1 MGTTLACSRRADRAP
16 GGDRRPRRSRD
27 RARARAGAGGRPRAV
42 RRRPLRIGALVVL
55 AGVVG
60 GLAAVLT
67 RYPAAWP
74 VALLAAAPF
83 RVLLDVGSQRAFL
96 LVPLYG
102 VLAAAGLALA
112 VRTFRSREVV
122 VVPLLLAV
130 PVAAFIGLAA
140 LSALWSLDVD
150 ASAVDLLFF
159 YFPFALLV
167 GSPPARR
174 SRRGCR
180 SRWVARSGIAMVLA
194 AVGLWERATRQLVL
208 ARDLEVGTRT
218 SLLPHRLAARDPS
231 IYGRFLVV
239 AILVVL
245 VGLWLTRLSL
255 AAGAAV
261 IAFLALGSSS
271 PTRSRAWSLWSSECC
286 PWPPPPAP
294 GAPGR
299 SSSSARSLPCSWR
312 ARYWRPWGMTIA
324 PPRDRRPLGSR
335 RELDRHRARAPIGG
349 VGIGAEEQVSE
360 EFGGSRAR
368 LAKSSH
374 TAPLTVAAE
383 LGIIG
388 SALYFTFLVAAVR
401 LFYLAW
407 LRDRVLASAS
417 RPSFCDLRALALLQ
431 RLLRG
436 PARLALA
443 RPCGRGGRKAAC
455 RLKCWTLPGALAY
468 WTARVFRAEEGPHH
482 RVRGR
487 RAGPGRRGGRRLPA
501 CDGNARGGLDTELSG
516 VSVMTATEEL

>member
-1 MGTTLACSRRADRAP
+1 VETDSVIQLAALGGAVGTTLVLL
-16 GGDRRPRRSRD
+16 
-27 RARARAGAGGRPRAV
+27 ARERIALLAGIAVLAGAETALALALVPGDDLERFVDG
-42 RRRPLRIGALVVL
+42 PLRIGALVVL
-55 AGVVG
+55 VGVVG

-67 RYPAAWP
+67 RYPAVWP

-130 PVAAFIGLAA
+130 PVVAFIGLAA

-167 GSPPARR
+167 GVAARAPLAPWLPLAL
-174 SRRGCR
+174 GGTF
-180 SRWVARSGIAMVLA
+180 AGIAVVLA

-208 ARDLEVGTRT
+208 ARDLEVGNAYESFFRT
-218 SLLPHRLAARDPS
+218 ASLLRDPS
-231 IYGRFLVV
+231 IYGRHLVV

-245 VGLWLTRLSL
+245 VGLWLTRLSV

-261 IAFLALGSSS
+261 IAFLALALFFTYSQSSMVALVVGVLFVAAAAGTGR
-271 PTRSRAWSLWSSECC
+271 TRTIVFVGALAPLLLASAVLAAVGQDESLLRVT
-286 PWPPPPAP
+286 
-294 GAPGR
+294 GGR
-299 SSSSARSLPCSWR
+299 SDLVAN
-312 ARYWRPWGMTIA
+312 ATDIV
-324 PPRDRRPLGSR
+324 
-335 RELDRHRARAPIGG
+335 REHPIGG

-360 EFGGSRAR
+360 ELGQSRDR

-388 SALYFTFLVAAVR
+388 SALYLAFLVAAVR

-407 LRDRVLASAS
+407 LRDRVLGLGLSAV
-417 RPSFCDLRALALLQ
+417 FLAIFVHSLFYSGFFEDPLVW
-431 RLLRG
+431 LSLG
-436 PARLALA
+436 LAGAVVAKPLA
-443 RPCGRGGRKAAC
+443 
-455 RLKCWTLPGALAY
+455 
-468 WTARVFRAEEGPHH
+468 
-482 RVRGR
+482 
-487 RAGPGRRGGRRLPA
+487 
-501 CDGNARGGLDTELSG
+501 D
-516 VSVMTATEEL
+516 

>member
-1 MGTTLACSRRADRAP
+1 METDSVIQLAALGGAVGTTLVLL
-16 GGDRRPRRSRD
+16 
-27 RARARAGAGGRPRAV
+27 ARERIALLAGIAVLAGAEIALALALVPEDDLERFVDG
-42 RRRPLRIGALVVL
+42 PLRIGALVVL
-55 AGVVG
+55 VGVVG

-67 RYPAAWP
+67 RYPAVWP

-130 PVAAFIGLAA
+130 PVVAFIGLAA

-167 GSPPARR
+167 GVAAARR
-174 SRRGCR
+174 SHRGSARAGRHVCR
-180 SRWVARSGIAMVLA
+180 HRGRAGGGR
-194 AVGLWERATRQLVL
+194 AVGARDRQLVL
-208 ARDLEVGTRT
+208 ARDLEVGNAYESFFRT
-218 SLLPHRLAARDPS
+218 ASLLRDPS
-231 IYGRFLVV
+231 IYGRHLVV

-261 IAFLALGSSS
+261 IAFLALALFFTYSQSSMVALVVGVLFVAAAAGTGR
-271 PTRSRAWSLWSSECC
+271 TRTIVFVGALAPLLLASAVLAAVGQDESLLRVT
-286 PWPPPPAP
+286 
-294 GAPGR
+294 GGR
-299 SSSSARSLPCSWR
+299 SDLVAN
-312 ARYWRPWGMTIA
+312 ATDIV
-324 PPRDRRPLGSR
+324 
-335 RELDRHRARAPIGG
+335 REHPIGG

-360 EFGGSRAR
+360 ELGQSRDR

-388 SALYFTFLVAAVR
+388 SALYLAFLVAAVR

-407 LRDRVLASAS
+407 LRDRVLGLGLSAV
-417 RPSFCDLRALALLQ
+417 FLAIFVHSLFYSGFFEDPLVW
-431 RLLRG
+431 LSLG
-436 PARLALA
+436 LAGAVVAKPLA
-443 RPCGRGGRKAAC
+443 
-455 RLKCWTLPGALAY
+455 
-468 WTARVFRAEEGPHH
+468 
-482 RVRGR
+482 
-487 RAGPGRRGGRRLPA
+487 
-501 CDGNARGGLDTELSG
+501 D
-516 VSVMTATEEL
+516 